1 MFLQFFLFIK
11 LTICIVVKKKQKM
24 NKDQII
30 SFTKEV
36 LVVVV
41 GVLLANVAT
50 QQLAKIKISKPLE
63 VTEE

>member
-1 MFLQFFLFIK
+1 MF
-11 LTICIVVKKKQKM
+11 
-24 NKDQII
+24 
-30 SFTKEV
+30 SKEV

-41 GVLLANVAT
+41 GVLLANLAT